1 MPTVLLIED
10 DVESRKKVARLFHRH
25 GWDVLEALE
34 GKPGIEL
41 AFAKRPD
48 AVVCDL
54 LLPGMSGLQVARA
67 IREKLD
73 LARIIIMA
81 GRRYD
86 IDRDAVLEA
95 GGDDYFVKPLKWEKL
110 AAAIKRPRRRPGKL
124 AGRDSRSLQFHPPST
139 RIKFWGVRGSIPVP
153 GPSTIGYGGDTTLG
167 EDRTEL
173 GITILDSG
181 FCVRA
186 LGRALH

>member
-34 GKPGIEL
+34 GKAGIEL

-73 LARIIIMA
+73 LVRIIVMA
-81 GRRYD
+81 GRRFY
-86 IDRDAVLEA
+86 IDREAGREAGGGDYFLKPASGVKVAAVLE
-95 GGDDYFVKPLKWEKL
+95 
-110 AAAIKRPRRRPGKL
+110 
-124 AGRDSRSLQFHPPST
+124 
-139 RIKFWGVRGSIPVP
+139 
-153 GPSTIGYGGDTTLG
+153 
-167 EDRTEL
+167 
-173 GITILDSG
+173 
-181 FCVRA
+181 
-186 LGRALH
+186 

>member
-10 DVESRKKVARLFHRH
+10 DVESRKRVARLFSRH
-25 GWDVLEALE
+25 GWDVIEALE
-34 GKPGIEL
+34 GKAGIEL

-73 LARIIIMA
+73 LVRIIVMA

-86 IDRDAVLEA
+86 IDREAVLEA
-95 GGDDYFVKPLKWEKL
+95 GADDYFLTPLKWEKH
-110 AAAIKRPRRRPGKL
+110 AAALQRAQRRPG
-124 AGRDSRSLQFHPPST
+124 T
-139 RIKFWGVRGSIPVP
+139 
-153 GPSTIGYGGDTTLG
+153 
-167 EDRTEL
+167 
-173 GITILDSG
+173 
-181 FCVRA
+181 
-186 LGRALH
+186 

>member
-95 GGDDYFVKPLKWEKL
+95 RHTWTAGMPEGLRVVTRRQPSAGEWEAL
-110 AAAIKRPRRRPGKL
+110 RFAWRGLYRAALYSSGEYTPAL
-124 AGRDSRSLQFHPPST
+124 RSN
-139 RIKFWGVRGSIPVP
+139 
-153 GPSTIGYGGDTTLG
+153 
-167 EDRTEL
+167 
-173 GITILDSG
+173 
-181 FCVRA
+181 A
-186 LGRALH
+186 

>member
-10 DVESRKKVARLFHRH
+10 DVESRRRVARLFSRH
-25 GWDVLEALE
+25 GWDVIEALE
-34 GKPGIEL
+34 GKAGIDL

-73 LARIIIMA
+73 LARIIVMA

-86 IDRDAVLEA
+86 IDREAVLEA
-95 GGDDYFVKPLKWEKL
+95 GGDDYFLKPLKWEKL
-110 AAAIKRPRRRPGKL
+110 AAALKRPRRRPGQVV
-124 AGRDSRSLQFHPPST
+124 R
-139 RIKFWGVRGSIPVP
+139 RGS
-153 GPSTIGYGGDTTLG
+153 
-167 EDRTEL
+167 R
-173 GITILDSG
+173 
-181 FCVRA
+181 
-186 LGRALH
+186 

>member
-10 DVESRKKVARLFHRH
+10 DVKSRKKVARLFHRH

-73 LARIIIMA
+73 LARIIVMA

-86 IDRDAVLEA
+86 IDREAVLEA
-95 GGDDYFVKPLKWEKL
+95 GGEDYFVKPPKWGQL
-110 AAAIKRPRRRPGKL
+110 AAPIKRPRRQRGKL
-124 AGRDSRSLQFHPPST
+124 SRAATPAL
-139 RIKFWGVRGSIPVP
+139 
-153 GPSTIGYGGDTTLG
+153 
-167 EDRTEL
+167 EL
-173 GITILDSG
+173 
-181 FCVRA
+181 
-186 LGRALH
+186 